1 MSRLYYI
8 RSELPFKVLIMEAP
22 SMPRRMFYSTL
33 IPASAGQ
40 SPPLL
45 AGAGIEGR
53 GLLAPEVSSL
63 YEQLGNTP
71 DFPPRAQTLDRFF
84 PRRLDRCPPLHPH
97 GRALQFP
104 MSSGAGIEV
113 AEAARHAEISQR
125 QLERRSLDLAGVAL
139 RRSLESLVSSG
150 L

>member
-71 DFPPRAQTLDRFF
+71 DFPRERKLWIAFF
-84 PRRLDRCPPLHPH
+84 P
-97 GRALQFP
+97 
-104 MSSGAGIEV
+104 AGWTGV
-113 AEAARHAEISQR
+113 
-125 QLERRSLDLAGVAL
+125 RRSIRMVEPCN
-139 RRSLESLVSSG
+139 SLCPRERE
-150 L
+150 